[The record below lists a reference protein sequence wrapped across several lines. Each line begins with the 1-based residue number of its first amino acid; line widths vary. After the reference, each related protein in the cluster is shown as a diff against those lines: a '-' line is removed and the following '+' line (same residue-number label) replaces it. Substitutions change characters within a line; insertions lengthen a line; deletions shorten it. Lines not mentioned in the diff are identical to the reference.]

1 MLQLTILRLAEIHTC
16 ALRRTKIQRCCAFV
30 LRRCRQAGGRRMAGF
45 AAAAEEV
52 DASSLLAGGGINL
65 AVGHPAQNLLPHAL
79 LSRACLSAAQT
90 LASGPSADWQLS
102 YGRIA
107 GDNSVRAALSTYLG
121 RCEQNAAGVDFGPGS
136 HAVRPPGAVNPQEL
150 FITAGISHGLETVT
164 AALCKRGDTVVV
176 VKPTY
181 FLASGVFVDGG
192 LNLAAVDADEESGL
206 DVDQLESMLRGGLRP
221 RMLYVVTTHANPTGR
236 TLTPAARHRLV
247 QLAME
252 YRFFIL
258 ADEVYHLLSWGK
270 EPVPPR
276 LRAYIPT
283 DAADAELQTSAAPD
297 AAPLE
302 VTLGNCV
309 VSLASF
315 SKLLAPGLRVGWIE
329 AAPSVLARISNRG
342 YLISGGGVTPFSSR
356 LVQEVLTSGGQ
367 DAHLALLRT
376 ELRARCDAMCA
387 ALRRHA
393 VTCRWSFMEPRGGY
407 FVWLRLPAGMD
418 GAALTG
424 AAKTRGV
431 SILAG
436 ANCCA
441 LGPSSSDSS
450 TGVAKV
456 ESHVRLCFAYL
467 SVPEIE
473 RGVELLAEACES
485 LMQ

>member
-1 MLQLTILRLAEIHTC
+1 MHSLP
-16 ALRRTKIQRCCAFV
+16 LRRTKIQRSVAL
-30 LRRCRQAGGRRMAGF
+30 LRRCRRAGSRRMAGF
-45 AAAAEEV
+45 AAATEEV
-52 DASSLLAGGGINL
+52 DASSLLSGGGINL
-65 AVGHPAQNLLPHAL
+65 AVGHPAASLLPHAL
-79 LSRACLSAAQT
+79 LSRACQAAAQT
-90 LASGPSADWQLS
+90 LSSGPSADWQLS

-107 GDNSVRAALSTYLG
+107 GDNTVRAALSTYLSA
-121 RCEQNAAGVDFGPGS
+121 REHAAADVDFGPGS
-136 HAVRPPGAVNPQEL
+136 HAVRPPGAVSPQEL

-164 AALCKRGDTVVV
+164 AALCVRGDTVVV

-181 FLASGVFVDGG
+181 FLASGVFRDWG
-192 LNLAAVDADEESGL
+192 LHLAAVDADEEAGL
-206 DVDQLESMLRGGLRP
+206 DVDQLEGMLRGGLRP

-252 YRFFIL
+252 FKFFIL
-258 ADEVYHLLSWGK
+258 ADEVYDMLSWGP
-270 EPVPPR
+270 PVPPR
-276 LRAYIPT
+276 MRAYIPT
-283 DAADAELQTSAAPD
+283 DAADAEVQTSADLD

-302 VTLGNCV
+302 VTQGNCV
-309 VSLASF
+309 VALASF

-376 ELRARCDAMCA
+376 ELRARCNAMCA
-387 ALRRHA
+387 SLRRHA
-393 VTCRWSFMEPRGGY
+393 ATCDWSFMEPQGGY
-407 FVWLRLPAGMD
+407 FVWLRLPVGMD
-418 GAALTG
+418 GTALTE

-431 SILAG
+431 SVLAG

-441 LGPSSSDSS
+441 LGPSSGSSS

-467 SVPEIE
+467 SIPEIE
-473 RGVELLAEACES
+473 KGVGLLAEACES
-485 LMQ
+485 LR